1 MPLDPD
7 LLSSKPKTESEW
19 LLQPGEDDEIGGTIH
34 IVAVQNAIEELD
46 PMSRLCVEAVFYEG
60 ISYNTL
66 GKRLGVSKVHAWRL
80 ARKAMAEL
88 QRKLSVDHSINLR
101 YNMFD
106 SWNEAAGAILTE
118 WSTLTSGHR
127 ANHQHLNAYRKTLAR
142 AVRER
147 REIPRLDIIDVAH
160 EAMSELKA
168 QKQWNA
174 GEMHDLLVRKQRD
187 YGHENILM
195 FGHVGIAIRM
205 CDKLAR
211 LDSLLTSG
219 ATPSNE
225 SLVDTWMDLIGYA
238 VISEM
243 LYLNVFELE
252 LEDE

>member
-7 LLSSKPKTESEW
+7 FLSSKPANDMER
-19 LLQPGEDDEIGGTIH
+19 LLQPGEHDQIGGTVH
-34 IVAVQNAIEELD
+34 IVAVQNAIEQLD
-46 PMSRLCVEAVFYEG
+46 PMSRQCVEAVFYEG

-88 QRKLSVDHSINLR
+88 QRKLSIDESINLR

-106 SWNEAAGAILTE
+106 NWNDAAEAILME

-142 AVRER
+142 AVREQ

-174 GEMHDLLVRKQRD
+174 NEMHSLLVRKQKD
-187 YGHENILM
+187 YGHGNILM

-219 ATPSNE
+219 VTPSNE
-225 SLVDTWMDLIGYA
+225 SLIDTWMDLIGYA

-243 LYLNVFELE
+243 LHLNVFELE
-252 LEDE
+252 LKDE

>member
-7 LLSSKPKTESEW
+7 LLRSKPKTETEW
-19 LLQPGEDDEIGGTIH
+19 LLQPGEDDQIGGTIH
-34 IVAVQNAIEELD
+34 IVAVQNAIDQLD

-101 YNMFD
+101 YNMFE
-106 SWNEAAGAILTE
+106 SWNEAAGAILME

-127 ANHQHLNAYRKTLAR
+127 ANHQHLNAYRKTLAK
-142 AVRER
+142 AVREQ

-160 EAMSELKA
+160 ESMSELKA

-243 LYLNVFELE
+243 LYLDVFELE